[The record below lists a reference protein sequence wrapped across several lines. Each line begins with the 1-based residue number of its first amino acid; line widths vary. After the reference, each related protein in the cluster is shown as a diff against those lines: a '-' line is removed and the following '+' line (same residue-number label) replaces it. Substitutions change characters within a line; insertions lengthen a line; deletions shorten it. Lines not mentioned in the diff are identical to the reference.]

1 MVTQR
6 VIDEAYLAWLGQF
19 DTHAWEPLPVAVMAQ
34 DSCHVL
40 TFQETLL
47 HFLAVDDLES
57 LVQLLVTDAE
67 QFDSLEEVIAE
78 PAIELL
84 LDVDNLFFWFLRK
97 RAGEILTHNTPAVL
111 DDVIHHEV
119 LEVGNAIEQPERQ
132 QRYCIKQRINNL
144 CHKSY
149 DLHLIIYK
157 QECYL
162 TFNIQHLTLYYTC
175 CISCNFL

>member
-1 MVTQR
+1 
-6 VIDEAYLAWLGQF
+6 
-19 DTHAWEPLPVAVMAQ
+19 MAQ

-84 LDVDNLFFWFLRK
+84 LDVDNLFF
-97 RAGEILTHNTPAVL
+97 
-111 DDVIHHEV
+111 
-119 LEVGNAIEQPERQ
+119 
-132 QRYCIKQRINNL
+132 
-144 CHKSY
+144 
-149 DLHLIIYK
+149 
-157 QECYL
+157 
-162 TFNIQHLTLYYTC
+162 
-175 CISCNFL
+175 